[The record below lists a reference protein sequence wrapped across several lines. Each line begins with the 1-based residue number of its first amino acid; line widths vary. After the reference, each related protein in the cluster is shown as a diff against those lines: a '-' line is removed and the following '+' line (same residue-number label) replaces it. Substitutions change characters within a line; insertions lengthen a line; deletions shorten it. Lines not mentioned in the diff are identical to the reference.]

1 MLPGF
6 LPYLPSLP
14 AGSTSWHSRK
24 LRPQRRSNRAMWGG
38 TTGRRAQR
46 RSSMGAT
53 DNLGCT
59 GHDGLDAV
67 GDMGAYNGAW
77 KAWAVWTTIGAV
89 DGIGAWKTWAVST
102 TLADRPRQLDD
113 PTWFIASISPLLFP
127 LTHCEQFHASTV
139 FIALH
144 ALARPT
150 CSYPCPCL
158 MFACLPP
165 WTSGWPCSL
174 FTDPFLSTRAIIAP
188 GLETINQASE
198 LVLDLPPALPVPQGP
213 GGCSG
218 RVPAADG
225 IHFGIVL
232 MGPPVLSWWLPSAL
246 VTLTS
251 PACVTPPARILTAAA
266 RALHCMSLKPCILH
280 EALLTLSDVLDL
292 QKVSPRPSRK
302 RLSN

>member
-1 MLPGF
+1 MAGARNASRAGLKLSAGATMKAAHRPRESARF
-6 LPYLPSLP
+6 P
-14 AGSTSWHSRK
+14 AAAPTSWHSCK
-24 LRPQRRSNRAMWGG
+24 LRPQRRGHVAMWGG
-38 TTGRRAQR
+38 TPVRRAQR

-158 MFACLPP
+158 VFACLPP
-165 WTSGWPCSL
+165 WTSGRPCSL
-174 FTDPFLSTRAIIAP
+174 STELLLYTRPSLHARPLGAARRFDCCILSP
-188 GLETINQASE
+188 GLAS
-198 LVLDLPPALPVPQGP
+198 
-213 GGCSG
+213 
-218 RVPAADG
+218 
-225 IHFGIVL
+225 
-232 MGPPVLSWWLPSAL
+232 
-246 VTLTS
+246 
-251 PACVTPPARILTAAA
+251 
-266 RALHCMSLKPCILH
+266 
-280 EALLTLSDVLDL
+280 
-292 QKVSPRPSRK
+292 
-302 RLSN
+302 